1 MGIVLS
7 IILVIK
13 TRIQLGM
20 TNITEQIKQIDE
32 KLSLLRESWQ
42 DANPNKKARWMKMIN
57 EALDER
63 LVLMEKRDKMG

>member
-20 TNITEQIKQIDE
+20 TNITEQIEQIDE

-42 DANPNKKARWMKMIN
+42 DAKLDKKTRWMKMIN

-63 LVLMEKRDKMG
+63 LVLMEKRDNMG